1 MPCCGLRRR
10 YDAAGVASWMLS
22 DSWLA
27 ASRVLIRR
35 AANADSFENITSSF
49 CAAREGQHATGQHDF
64 VAQPGP
70 CSEAR
75 NDLSMKPSIVA

>member
-1 MPCCGLRRR
+1 
-10 YDAAGVASWMLS
+10 
-22 DSWLA
+22 
-27 ASRVLIRR
+27 VLIRR

-70 CSEAR
+70 CSEAT
-75 NDLSMKPSIVA
+75 ND